1 MLMLGLKALA
11 GDDQREKKVKG
22 IAGRWKTKEQP
33 SGFRKEQA
41 IWCKLHIECMCAGG
55 EWNNNKQ

>member
-11 GDDQREKKVKG
+11 GDDQRERKVKG

-33 SGFRKEQA
+33 RGFRKEQA
-41 IWCKLHIECMCAGG
+41 IWCKLHTECMCAGG
-55 EWNNNKQ
+55 G